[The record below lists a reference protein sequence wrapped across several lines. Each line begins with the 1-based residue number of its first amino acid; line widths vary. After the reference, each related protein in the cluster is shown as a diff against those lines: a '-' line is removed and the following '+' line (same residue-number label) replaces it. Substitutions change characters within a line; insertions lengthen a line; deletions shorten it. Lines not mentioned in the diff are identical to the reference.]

1 MLRFPPRIVFVIAF
15 GFMIPTAM
23 AGDVSDNR
31 SPEVA
36 ADDNPAP
43 VSAVRTG
50 KERLGAKWTDEQ
62 RVDDCGI
69 PDARRGASK
78 RPAGCSHKSGNSA
91 ASTGMPGPDASP
103 N

>member
-1 MLRFPPRIVFVIAF
+1 MLRFPPRIVFAIAF
-15 GFMIPTAM
+15 GFIFPPAM
-23 AGDVSDNR
+23 AGDMTDNR
-31 SPEVA
+31 SPDFTAVE
-36 ADDNPAP
+36 NPAP
-43 VSAVRTG
+43 TAAVRTG

-69 PDARRGASK
+69 PAARRGAST

-91 ASTGMPGPDASP
+91 ASTGMRGPDGSP